1 MNTTKTNTEKNS
13 ISQDKEI
20 DYKDLYIRT
29 LADYQNLQRRSLE
42 EKRAIA
48 KQASNE
54 MLLKILHIYHS
65 AKAGLKFNEKGAKI
79 LYNAF
84 VKFLNENNI
93 EIINDEFFANKT
105 NNKFSEDW
113 AVAISVKTPDEDNLF
128 PELETE
134 ELDNR
139 IYSVVE
145 DGFYDTVTGKVISY
159 AKVIVYKVN

>member
-1 MNTTKTNTEKNS
+1 MTTTKTNTEKNLE
-13 ISQDKEI
+13 KEI
-20 DYKDLYIRT
+20 DYKALYIQT

-48 KQASNE
+48 KQASND

-65 AKAGLKFNEKGAKI
+65 AKAGLKYNEKGAFL

-84 VKFLNENNI
+84 VKFLNENDI
-93 EIINDEFFANKT
+93 GIINTDFFADKT
-105 NNKFSEDW
+105 DNKFSEDW
-113 AVAISVKTPDEDNLF
+113 AVAISIKSPEEDNLF
-128 PELETE
+128 PEMNDE

-145 DGFYDTVTGKVISY
+145 DGFYNIKTGKVISY